1 MIAQEFIDNHF
12 SKNKVLTLCSIARSS
27 YYYRPSEGKR
37 GCKPYA
43 KAVDKSEQVIDNEA
57 IIEYVRQLFDHPFVD
72 YGYYK
77 TYIYLHKKKQLKI
90 SKHLVYQLM
99 KSHQLLRSQYVNSS
113 KKSKRNWVK
122 DLLPQVE
129 IAFCYLEF
137 DRWYCLKMQVLS

>member
-12 SKNKVLTLCSIARSS
+12 SKNKVLTLCSIVRSS

-77 TYIYLHKKKQLKI
+77 TYIYLHKK
-90 SKHLVYQLM
+90 S
-99 KSHQLLRSQYVNSS
+99 N
-113 KKSKRNWVK
+113 
-122 DLLPQVE
+122 
-129 IAFCYLEF
+129 
-137 DRWYCLKMQVLS
+137 